1 MALPAVPAAVKAAV
15 AALSDE
21 KGRTAVLSVLLS
33 VAAVIFLPVLL
44 VLSLLVLPAGGLSD
58 LMPEDEL
65 ALIYDL
71 RGQYGLDQYL
81 SDTDYLAAEG
91 LDFSGISFSDGQ
103 TIVHYYNQ
111 LDQRWKDTVYGDS
124 TIGRSGCGP
133 TALAMAVSSLTDT
146 TIDPVQM
153 STWAYQNGY
162 KAVGNGSFLSL
173 IPEGAEHFGLTVD
186 YADRTQAQKLVDAL
200 AEGKLVI
207 AIMTK
212 GSFTQSGHF
221 IVLRGVTEDGQ
232 ILVADPASGSRSE
245 QPWPLEII
253 MGETRQT
260 SGTAGPFWLLS

>member
-44 VLSLLVLPAGGLSD
+44 ILSLLVLPAGGLSE

-65 ALIYDL
+65 SLIYDL
-71 RGQYGLDQYL
+71 RSQYGLDQSL

-124 TIGRSGCGP
+124 TIGRSGCEP

-146 TIDPVQM
+146 TIDPMQM
-153 STWAYQNGY
+153 ST
-162 KAVGNGSFLSL
+162 
-173 IPEGAEHFGLTVD
+173 
-186 YADRTQAQKLVDAL
+186 
-200 AEGKLVI
+200 
-207 AIMTK
+207 
-212 GSFTQSGHF
+212 
-221 IVLRGVTEDGQ
+221 
-232 ILVADPASGSRSE
+232 
-245 QPWPLEII
+245 
-253 MGETRQT
+253 
-260 SGTAGPFWLLS
+260 